1 MEEKRSCRL
10 VLKTS
15 DLTTNASTNIGTC
28 DQFRTS
34 FTWNNINLRMLLG
47 DMYDQYDYFN
57 ITLISIS
64 SSLTQALAAGAT
76 ADDKIVF
83 VKMSGLPFINQTFQ
97 QSTGNNGTFAY
108 VSTLSIPLTAN
119 TSTQFYNNLGNVC
132 TFNKDQ
138 DQCNINISFFRVL
151 DDTRPALNAG
161 NINPQFSFIFVI
173 TGINKPDNPDR
184 INHLMRIK

>member
-47 DMYDQYDYFN
+47 SMYDQYDYFN
-57 ITLISIS
+57 ISLISIS

-76 ADDKIVF
+76 ADDKMVF

-108 VSTLSIPLTAN
+108 ISTLSIPLTAI
-119 TSTQFYNNLGNVC
+119 TATQFYNNLGNVC
-132 TFNKDQ
+132 TFNTDQ

-173 TGINKPDNPDR
+173 I
-184 INHLMRIK
+184 

>member
-57 ITLISIS
+57 ISLISIS

-119 TSTQFYNNLGNVC
+119 TSTQYYNNLGNVC

>member
-47 DMYDQYDYFN
+47 SMYDQYDYFN
-57 ITLISIS
+57 ISLISIS
-64 SSLTQALAAGAT
+64 SSLTQALAVGAT
-76 ADDKIVF
+76 ADDKMVF

-108 VSTLSIPLTAN
+108 LNA
-119 TSTQFYNNLGNVC
+119 FD
-132 TFNKDQ
+132 TFNS
-138 DQCNINISFFRVL
+138 NYSNTIL
-151 DDTRPALNAG
+151 
-161 NINPQFSFIFVI
+161 
-173 TGINKPDNPDR
+173 
-184 INHLMRIK
+184 

>member
-57 ITLISIS
+57 ISLISIS
-64 SSLTQALAAGAT
+64 SSLTQTLAAGAT

>member
-57 ITLISIS
+57 ISLISIS

-76 ADDKIVF
+76 ADDKLVF

>member
-57 ITLISIS
+57 ISLISIS

-151 DDTRPALNAG
+151 DDTKPALNAG

>member
-57 ITLISIS
+57 ISLISIS

>member
-57 ITLISIS
+57 ISLISIS

-76 ADDKIVF
+76 ADDKMVF

-108 VSTLSIPLTAN
+108 VSTLSIPLTAV
-119 TSTQFYNNLGNVC
+119 TATQFYNNLGNVC
-132 TFNKDQ
+132 TFNTDQ
-138 DQCNINISFFRVL
+138 DLCNINISFFRVL

>member
-57 ITLISIS
+57 ISLISIS
-64 SSLTQALAAGAT
+64 SSLTQALALGAT
-76 ADDKIVF
+76 ADDKLVF

-108 VSTLSIPLTAN
+108 VSTLSIPLTAL
-119 TSTQFYNNLGNVC
+119 TATQFYNNLGNVC

-138 DQCNINISFFRVL
+138 DLCNINISFFRVL